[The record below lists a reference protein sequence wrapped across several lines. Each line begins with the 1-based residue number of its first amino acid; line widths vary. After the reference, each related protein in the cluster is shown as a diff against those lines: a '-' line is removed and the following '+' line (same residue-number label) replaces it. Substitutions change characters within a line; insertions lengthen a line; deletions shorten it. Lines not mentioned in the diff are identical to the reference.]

1 MLLRLFNVLLGVL
14 GIVEGRSRV
23 RVDLDEIGTLL
34 VHLGIDLLRNVVDIC
49 HELLHVVQLLLPLL
63 DDVLHVGGL
72 ALNLELL
79 NVELLL
85 LEEVLVVPMVL
96 QARRTL
102 VVHERLAPFDQIQ
115 MLLHL
120 QVDLLLLLLELVDDL
135 GQPLVVRLLLFLLL
149 ALGAVGHGDFTV
161 VVDLRAQVL
170 RLALHL
176 LTLRVHFLPQVVV
189 VPLRANVLLELDE
202 VAQVVLE
209 LGQLTLNL
217 DVLVAQGVREQRLL
231 LSWLGLFASGGIVG
245 H

>member
-1 MLLRLFNVLLGVL
+1 MLLRLFNVLLSVL
-14 GIVEGRSRV
+14 GIVEGRPSV
-23 RVDLDEIGTLL
+23 RIDLDEIGTLL

-85 LEEVLVVPMVL
+85 LEEILVVPLV
-96 QARRTL
+96 QARRT
-102 VVHERLAPFDQIQ
+102 VIVHECLAPLDQIQ

-135 GQPLVVRLLLFLLL
+135 CQPLVVRLLLLLLL

-176 LTLRVHFLPQVVV
+176 LTLRVHFLPQVIV
-189 VPLRANVLLELDE
+189 VPLRANVLLQLDQ

-209 LGQLTLNL
+209 LGQLALDL

-231 LSWLGLFASGGIVG
+231 FSWLGLFASGGIVG